1 MTQIAAIAYS
11 LLKGDVLT
19 IMDGFKKFAC
29 SNLPRELSRG
39 IEKKFDLFISRD
51 KVTFVSQYGQSGYY
65 YRYRLNR
72 SPRNK
77 AGIELLQQY
86 VKEQLG
92 AREAPKTSQQA
103 KEFKQQELFLG
114 SL

>member
-11 LLKGDVLT
+11 LLKGEVLT
-19 IMDGFKKFAC
+19 VMNSFQKFSC
-29 SNLPRELSRG
+29 TNISRELSRS
-39 IEKKFDLFISRD
+39 IERKFDVEISRD
-51 KVTFVSQYGQSGYY
+51 KVDFISQYGQSGYY

-72 SPRNK
+72 SQRNK

-92 AREAPKTSQQA
+92 SREAPKTSQQA
-103 KEFKQQELFLG
+103 KDFRQTNLFLE